1 MNFLET
7 LAARAQQQ
15 PRRLAFPEATE
26 ARTLQAVVELSRRR
40 LAVPVLI
47 GNPDDIHAA
56 ARSLG
61 VALAGIEI
69 VDPCRHP
76 QLAAWSE
83 DLRRRLAHKNLTP
96 EETLARLQNPLYFAA
111 AYVHGGGAAGTVAGA
126 NATTSEVLRAALQ
139 CIGTAPGVSLLSSVF
154 LMVNPL
160 NGKVLTF
167 ADCAVVPEP
176 TPQQLAEIAVTAADT
191 HRKLTGETPVVAL
204 LSFSTK
210 GSASH
215 AAVEKVQLAT
225 AMAQQLRPQLVIDGE
240 LQVDAALVPEI
251 ARRKAPHSVVTGNAN
266 VLIFPDLNAGN
277 IAYKLVQRL
286 AGYQAIGPILQ
297 GLAKPANDLSRGC
310 SAEDIV
316 NVACICSLM
325 AGEES

>member
-26 ARTLQAVVELSRRR
+26 ARTLQAVAELYRRR

-69 VDPCRHP
+69 VDPSRHP
-76 QLAAWSE
+76 QLAAWAD
-83 DLRRRLAHKNLTP
+83 DLRRRLAHKNLTT
-96 EETLARLQNPLYFAA
+96 EEALARLQNPLYFAA
-111 AYVHGGGAAGTVAGA
+111 AYVNGGGAAGTVAGA
-126 NATTSEVLRAALQ
+126 TAATSEVLRAALW

-160 NGKVLTF
+160 SGKVLTF

-176 TPQQLAEIAVTAADT
+176 APQQLAEIAVTAADT

-210 GSASH
+210 GSATH
-215 AAVEKVQLAT
+215 AAVEKVRLAT
-225 AMAQQLRPQLVIDGE
+225 AMAQQMRPQLALDGE
-240 LQVDAALVPEI
+240 LQADAALVPAI
-251 ARRKAPHSVVTGNAN
+251 AQRKAPHSAVPGNAN

-310 SAEDIV
+310 TSEDIV

-325 AGEES
+325 AGEEF

>member
-1 MNFLET
+1 MNFLAT
-7 LAARAQQQ
+7 LTARAQQQ

-26 ARTLQAVVELSRRR
+26 ARTLQAVVELYRRR

-47 GNPDDIHAA
+47 GNLDDIRAA
-56 ARSLG
+56 AH
-61 VALAGIEI
+61 ALNLPIATIEI
-69 VDPCRHP
+69 VDPRRHP
-76 QLAAWSE
+76 QREAWAAE
-83 DLRRRLAHKNLTP
+83 YRRRQAHKNLTP
-96 EETLARLQNPLYFAA
+96 EQALAKLENPLYFAA
-111 AYVHGGGAAGTVAGA
+111 AYVNAGCAAGTVAGA
-126 NATTSEVLRAALQ
+126 VTSTAEVLRAALH

-154 LMVNPL
+154 LMVDPRSER
-160 NGKVLTF
+160 VFTF

-176 TPQQLAEIAVTAADT
+176 TPQQLAGIAVTAADT